1 MRVVLDTNVIISAT
15 LIRGGNEDQILRAW
29 RRGRFD
35 LVLSPPILEELSR
48 ALFYEKLQRFRW
60 MSEEEVVALLQA
72 LAQASELVSGRMAV
86 KASRDPEDDKFLAAA
101 IEGDAEYVVTGD
113 RDLLVLGRYREVRI
127 VAPAV
132 FLRILRRG
140 RRRGT

>member
-15 LIRGGNEDQILRAW
+15 LARGGNEDRILRAW

-35 LVLSPPILEELSR
+35 LVLSPPILEEIGR
-48 ALFYEKLQRFRW
+48 ALFYEKLERRRW
-60 MSEEEVVALLQA
+60 MSEEEVAALLQA
-72 LAQASELVSGRMAV
+72 LAQASDLVSGRMAV

-113 RDLLVLGRYREVRI
+113 RDLLVLGRYRDVRI
-127 VAPAV
+127 VTPAV

-140 RRRGT
+140 GRRGH

>member
-1 MRVVLDTNVIISAT
+1 MRVVLDTNVIVSAT

-140 RRRGT
+140 RPRGT